1 VIEEREG
8 MGDLLRKVLRINY
21 ETRSREEIEAVAEGA
36 ALMQEQHAR
45 DVVSMAEAAGIGRS
59 DARVQRAQQVV
70 ERLR

>member
-1 VIEEREG
+1 

-45 DVVSMAEAAGIGRS
+45 DVVSMAEAAGIGSS